1 MAIKNR
7 QMKINKLTLM
17 TLIIVFLGNQF
28 KTHAQDAKFQALI
41 IYNFTKLLD
50 WPDKSGNFV
59 INVITDNEL
68 AKELSSFTSG
78 RKAGG
83 VQDFEIRQAD
93 ENDTNCQ
100 IIVVSIAESDKLDKI
115 IENINGKNILLI
127 TEKNGLTDDGAG
139 ISLVKK
145 SGTWKF
151 EYNESNIKAQGIKVS
166 ADFKELGIAK

>member
-1 MAIKNR
+1 
-7 QMKINKLTLM
+7 MKISKIPFFV
-17 TLIIVFLGNQF
+17 LIIFLFANSS
-28 KTHAQDAKFQALI
+28 KTFAQDTKFQALI

-59 INVITDNEL
+59 INVIANEEL
-68 AKELSSFTSG
+68 VKELSNFTTG

-83 VQDFEIRQAD
+83 IQDFEIKKAD
-93 ENDTNCQ
+93 ENNTDCQ
-100 IIVVSIAESDKLDKI
+100 MLIVGNTESSKLDEI
-115 IENINGKNILLI
+115 VASTAGKHILLI
-127 TEKNGLTDDGAG
+127 TEKNGLTDNGAG
-139 ISLVKK
+139 ISFVKK